1 MQFSPSDSTRPA
13 EESATKTGPTWRS
26 FFLWGWVP
34 GELHVDAQDAC
45 GGTEQIDSIETRRTF
60 AQGLVAAVAGF
71 YVNVYSPYNGA
82 VYCRRGN

>member
-1 MQFSPSDSTRPA
+1 MATSD
-13 EESATKTGPTWRS
+13 PTWRH

-34 GELHVDAQDAC
+34 GELRIDAQDAC

-82 VYCRRGN
+82 VYCRHGD